1 MFRKSAVR
9 EDRDLEVRTP
19 LINSVSGRES
29 VFNTNVKW
37 GGGGRGQKHE
47 RGKNWLKGEAS
58 REKRKQSTYIYRVEI
73 PKIFKFYIK
82 NRHPNLQYRN
92 DIFPFIYMFAS
103 WIKFSLQH

>member
-37 GGGGRGQKHE
+37 GKRGQKHE

-58 REKRKQSTYIYRVEI
+58 REKKNAIYL
-73 PKIFKFYIK
+73 
-82 NRHPNLQYRN
+82 HL
-92 DIFPFIYMFAS
+92 
-103 WIKFSLQH
+103 